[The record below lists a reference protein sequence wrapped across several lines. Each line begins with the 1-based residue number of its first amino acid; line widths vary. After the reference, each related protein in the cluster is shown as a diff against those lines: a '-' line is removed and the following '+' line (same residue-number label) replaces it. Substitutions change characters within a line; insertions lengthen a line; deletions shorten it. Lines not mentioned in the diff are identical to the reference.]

1 MPGGRALLGL
11 SRKRAESA
19 RVVCEDRHARRLEE
33 VPKMPNSPVE
43 ALMSPAIVRVARDA
57 TLRDAARAMSEAGIG
72 SVVVEADQDGLVTE
86 RDLLRPIAD
95 GIDVDEAKA
104 VDYLVMS
111 RPTVPPDTPLTDA
124 ARQMVERGVRHCLVA
139 KDGETV
145 GVLSMRDIV
154 RLLDIEDAD

>member
-1 MPGGRALLGL
+1 
-11 SRKRAESA
+11 
-19 RVVCEDRHARRLEE
+19 
-33 VPKMPNSPVE
+33 
-43 ALMSPAIVRVARDA
+43 MSPAIVRVARDA